1 MSGQRV
7 YTRRAVVAFAG
18 LAGAGHLLRVPP
30 RTPPGREKKTPTPVP
45 TPTPTAT
52 ATPVPP
58 LSAPV
63 ATVTG
68 SAGVLRVALA
78 DYPGAAALVATAT
91 PVGGGEPLTLT
102 QEL

>member
-7 YTRRAVVAFAG
+7 YTRRAIVAFAG

-30 RTPPGREKKTPTPVP
+30 RTPPGREKKTPTPL
-45 TPTPTAT
+45 PTAT
-52 ATPVPP
+52 PAPP
-58 LSAPV
+58 LPAPV

-68 SAGVLRVALA
+68 GAGLLRVALA

-91 PVGGGEPLTLT
+91 PVGGGAPLTLT

>member
-52 ATPVPP
+52 AVPSLP
-58 LSAPV
+58 APV

-68 SAGVLRVALA
+68 GAGVLRVALA